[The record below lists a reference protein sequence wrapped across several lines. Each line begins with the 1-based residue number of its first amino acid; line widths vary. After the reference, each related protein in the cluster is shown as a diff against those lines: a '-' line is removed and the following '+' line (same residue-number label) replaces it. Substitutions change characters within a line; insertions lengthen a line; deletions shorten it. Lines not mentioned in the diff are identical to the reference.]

1 LLVGAVKKRGWTID
15 TLKVHFDALRAA
27 DQRALSIKETA
38 DLRALELVSENQAY
52 KEEKANKLREQ
63 IGEERGR
70 YPTKDD
76 LAAVVRELNAVVG
89 PLTAYVASQ
98 QGQSKGIGM
107 TTGTILAVIGA
118 LSGIAGVA
126 SVIIVL
132 LR

>member
-1 LLVGAVKKRGWTID
+1 MPVGAVKKPGWTID
-15 TLKVHFDALRAA
+15 TLKEHFEALRAA

-98 QGQSKGIGM
+98 QGSAKGIDRFIGW
-107 TTGTILAVIGA
+107 IVAAVAIAGA
-118 LSGIAGVA
+118 LYFRNPS
-126 SVIIVL
+126 
-132 LR
+132 